1 MIERG
6 GVSTNE
12 QTGVFQSGTRF
23 GAYEIGT
30 RLGIGA
36 TGAVYE
42 GVRITDGKRVA
53 IKVLSADLAAKPTA
67 RARFLNEAKLAARL
81 RHPNIVEIV
90 DAGEEGD
97 RAYLVM
103 ELLDGEDLAA
113 RLQRSGAM
121 SIAEAIDVLAPVCD
135 AVATAHRLGITH
147 RDLKP
152 SNIFLAVRDGR
163 VRPVVLDFGVAKDHE
178 SSGETEIQGPKG
190 VFGTPM
196 YLAPELAADHG
207 AAGPASDQ
215 YALGVILYEA
225 LTGQQAY
232 AAEDLGQLF
241 RAISAGKPPSA
252 RARRSDIPAELDA
265 IVLRAM
271 SADPKARF
279 PAVADLRRALLPF
292 ASRSGEGAA
301 PARRRPPSSP
311 AIEVE
316 AATPSPFLRTLIPET
331 HAESGPWFVAPAS
344 PEEIS
349 DATTLPSA
357 PPPSR
362 LDAPTAL
369 MAGRQRPGGRAQ
381 EPNLRAPRAADA
393 QDDLTDRDD
402 APPRRAWTPRRI
414 AIVSAVGVGVIGLVV
429 LMQGGRSAHTP
440 VISAASERVA
450 PAAAPV
456 VPAAPA
462 AAPAPPPAPA
472 VAVAPP
478 APAVA
483 VAPPAP
489 AVAVAPPAPA
499 LPPAPPVAPPA
510 PTAPAIVAKS
520 EPLRPIARP
529 VPPPARVATAATPA
543 ELPAPR
549 PAPLAGRDRPMPP
562 SIELPD
568 TDADARKR
576 AATPRPRDRETP
588 EVRMHN
594 GVPLLD

>member
-1 MIERG
+1 M
-6 GVSTNE
+6 STNE
-12 QTGVFQSGTRF
+12 QTAVFQSGTRF
-23 GAYEIGT
+23 GAYEIGA
-30 RLGIGA
+30 RLGLGA

-53 IKVLSADLAAKPTA
+53 IKVLNAELAAKPTA

-90 DAGEEGD
+90 DAGEEGE

-103 ELLDGEDLAA
+103 ELLEGEDLAA

-121 SIAEAIDVLAPVCD
+121 SIAEAIDVLVPVCD

-163 VRPVVLDFGVAKDHE
+163 VRPVVLDFGVAKDNE
-178 SSGETEIQGPKG
+178 STGEPEVQVPKG

-196 YLAPELAADHG
+196 YLAPELVADHG
-207 AAGPASDQ
+207 ASGPASDQ

-232 AAEDLGQLF
+232 AAENLGQLF
-241 RAISAGKPPSA
+241 RAISSGKAPSA
-252 RARRSDIPAELDA
+252 RARRSDIPTELDA

-271 SADPKARF
+271 TADPRARF

-292 ASRSGEGAA
+292 ASKSGQGAA

-316 AATPSPFLRTLIPET
+316 AATPSPFVRTLIPET
-331 HAESGPWFVAPAS
+331 HAESGPWFVAPES
-344 PEEIS
+344 PDELS
-349 DATTLPSA
+349 DATTLPSG
-357 PPPSR
+357 PPR

-369 MAGRQRPGGRAQ
+369 MPGRQRPGARAQ
-381 EPNLRAPRAADA
+381 QASLRASRPANT
-393 QDDLTDRDD
+393 QDDAYDGEDVPARW
-402 APPRRAWTPRRI
+402 AWTRRRI
-414 AIVSAVGVGVIGLVV
+414 AVVSAIALAGIGVVA
-429 LMQGGRSAHTP
+429 LMLGGHSAH
-440 VISAASERVA
+440 A
-450 PAAAPV
+450 PAVSEGVPPAPPANP

-462 AAPAPPPAPA
+462 AMPPPVMAAPPVAAPVPVPVPPPAP
-472 VAVAPP
+472 VAKAPR
-478 APAVA
+478 
-483 VAPPAP
+483 
-489 AVAVAPPAPA
+489 
-499 LPPAPPVAPPA
+499 PVAPPPPVEPVIA
-510 PTAPAIVAKS
+510 VKS
-520 EPLRPIARP
+520 EPARPAERP
-529 VPPPARVATAATPA
+529 VPPPVREAPTATPVEA
-543 ELPAPR
+543 PAPVAR
-549 PAPLAGRDRPMPP
+549 RERTPAPTVDV
-562 SIELPD
+562 PD
-568 TDADARKR
+568 LDAESRKR
-576 AATPRPRDRETP
+576 ASTPRPRDRETP